1 MMLHDSSVRT
11 QSCGLQV
18 TAKSDEYCPPGCPEE
33 KGNESGDYTIFVSAI
48 DRMEGRS
55 HELRQGNN
63 LGEFMRTGT
72 KVIAVAIGARREF
85 DKPIMKLRS

>member
-1 MMLHDSSVRT
+1 MW
-11 QSCGLQV
+11 LQV
-18 TAKSDEYCPPGCPEE
+18 TAKGDEYYLSGCPEE
-33 KGNESGDYTIFVSAI
+33 KGNESGDHTIFVSAI

-55 HELRQGNN
+55 HGLRPGNN

-85 DKPIMKLRS
+85 GKPIMKLRS

>member
-1 MMLHDSSVRT
+1 MWAPGNCQVMNIIHLGAQRKREMNLVTT
-11 QSCGLQV
+11 QF
-18 TAKSDEYCPPGCPEE
+18 
-33 KGNESGDYTIFVSAI
+33 FVSAI
-48 DRMEGRS
+48 DRMEGS